1 MIAKDAVL
9 KGMVQAGEG
18 GFGILI
24 ADATTATG
32 YRVSNG
38 WTIDSAK
45 IVSTN
50 ASSQVTLDGL
60 QGSIIG
66 GNIVGSNHYFMS
78 PSAWTTAYPGEGS
91 GNPGNVD
98 YISSSGN
105 FRLANGK
112 LTYDGDEFK
121 VQTDL
126 VASNVFLGAT
136 SSLGDT
142 ANYLLGK
149 STTIGGVTKAAGS
162 FSLGNGAINYTS
174 GSSVLNVDATRIDF
188 NIRSNNDGTLGDE
201 TVVQDVDTGEL
212 TLGRAFFYGGNNYP
226 GSTTDRVT
234 HADGDQGS
242 GAFKKGDIWL
252 SRKA

>member
-1 MIAKDAVL
+1 
-9 KGMVQAGEG
+9 
-18 GFGILI
+18 
-24 ADATTATG
+24 
-32 YRVSNG
+32 
-38 WTIDSAK
+38 
-45 IVSTN
+45 
-50 ASSQVTLDGL
+50 
-60 QGSIIG
+60 
-66 GNIVGSNHYFMS
+66 MS

-98 YISSSGN
+98 YISSTGN
-105 FRLANGK
+105 FRLANGN
-112 LTYDGDEFK
+112 LTYDGIDFK
-121 VQTDL
+121 VKADL
-126 VASNVFLGAT
+126 VASNIFIGLT
-136 SSLGDT
+136 KSFSGD
-142 ANYLLGK
+142 YLLGD
-149 STTIGGVTKAAGS
+149 SETINGTTKAAGS
-162 FSLGNGAINYTS
+162 FSLGNGAITYTS